1 MSLFNILVNVVI
13 AASFVVIMF
22 YLIGLL
28 AASIALPLIAI
39 TLFKI
44 FVVLIAIGWVFGFL
58 GTPITL
64 R

>member
-1 MSLFNILVNVVI
+1 MSLYNILVNIVI
-13 AASFVVIMF
+13 AAIFVVIMF

-28 AASIALPLIAI
+28 AASIALPLVAI
-39 TLFKI
+39 TLFKV
-44 FVVLIAIGWVFGFL
+44 FVVLIAIGWAFGYL